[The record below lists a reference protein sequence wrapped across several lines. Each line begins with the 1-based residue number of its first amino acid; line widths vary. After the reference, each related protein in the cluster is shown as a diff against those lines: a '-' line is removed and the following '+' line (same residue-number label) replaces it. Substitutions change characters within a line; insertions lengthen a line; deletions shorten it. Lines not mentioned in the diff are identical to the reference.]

1 MNVIVYQRSVCSR
14 FLIKE
19 KKNIML
25 IGNFIWLSKR
35 ILVQNFVS
43 VVFTVEKK
51 NVLMLRYFVTDPK
64 SKQRNNERQYFKC
77 PISF

>member
-14 FLIKE
+14 FLIIE
-19 KKNIML
+19 KKNLML

-51 NVLMLRYFVTDPK
+51 NVLMLRYFVTEPK
-64 SKQRNNERQYFKC
+64 SKQRNNERQYFEC